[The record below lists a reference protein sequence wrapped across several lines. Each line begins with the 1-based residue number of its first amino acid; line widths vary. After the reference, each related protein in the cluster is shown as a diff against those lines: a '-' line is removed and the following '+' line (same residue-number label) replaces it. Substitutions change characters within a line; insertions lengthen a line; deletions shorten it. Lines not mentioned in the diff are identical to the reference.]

1 MKRKQS
7 SLNLKNSEGFIKD
20 IALEF
25 LPKGGESRRAWL
37 EEKRGKCNVAMEED
51 RDQ

>member
-1 MKRKQS
+1 MKREQS

-25 LPKGGESRRAWL
+25 LPKGGESRTAWL
-37 EEKRGKCNVAMEED
+37 EEKRGKCNVAVEED
-51 RDQ
+51 RGQ